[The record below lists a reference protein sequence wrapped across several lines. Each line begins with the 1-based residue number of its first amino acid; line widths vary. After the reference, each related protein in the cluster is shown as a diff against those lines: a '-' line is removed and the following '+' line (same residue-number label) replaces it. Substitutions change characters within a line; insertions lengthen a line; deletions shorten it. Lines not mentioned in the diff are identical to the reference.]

1 MGLSLKDVRTLGK
14 GGGGSGGSGKSGQML
29 TGGGGGL
36 IGTHMCVHAVSE

>member
-1 MGLSLKDVRTLGK
+1 MGLSLKDVRTL